1 VFAQDVTVSL
11 GDDRPGAIAHVLA
24 VLAAADLNLEGF
36 AVIEGLMHLVTT
48 DASVA
53 RRALEGAGVRV
64 RRQCDVLVV
73 DAPNAVGAAAL
84 VFRRISD
91 AGINVSFTYVA
102 ANDRVVIAVDR
113 FHELAMLDLSPGG

>member
-1 VFAQDVTVSL
+1 MSL